1 VRWYRQGLVK
11 TMNKEVDWDSDDLRI
26 THHTSSYALNADTH
40 DYVDDLT
47 NELATGG
54 GYTAGGLSVTGES
67 LSYTAANS
75 WSTQWAASTAY
86 TADDV
91 VRPTTGNGFLY
102 RAVTTG
108 SSGASQP
115 TWPTTIGATVVDSGV
130 TWSCVGRGI
139 IVFDITTDPSW
150 PTFTA
155 TGIRYSVLSDR
166 TPGAAATQPLLGYT
180 DWVTDQAGG
189 GGSFTI
195 QFSAQGVLQ
204 IFVP

>member
-54 GYTAGGLSVTGES
+54 GYT
-67 LSYTAANS
+67 
-75 WSTQWAASTAY
+75 WAASTAY